1 MISEDNI
8 QSAISAGI
16 LDEATANALKAHA
29 NTANSASS
37 NVADE
42 EHFRLISGFND
53 IFVVIASLLLLSS
66 LSWIGGVK
74 FGSLLAATAAW
85 GLAEFFVLK
94 RRMALPA
101 IVLLLAFVG
110 YLFVATKSFIS
121 PTSAASGASDVAQFL
136 IIPSIVAVLAAWL
149 HWLRFKVPITVA
161 AGTAAL
167 VATVLASLMSIESIT
182 PDLAPLAIIA
192 GLAVFAFAMR
202 WDSKDTQRQTRKSDV
217 AFWLHLLAAPIIIHP
232 VFEIIGVLHGNINLL
247 QASLVFT
254 LYVTIAIISLLID
267 RRALMVS
274 ALGYV
279 VYVFSALLSDMGH
292 VGIGFALTA
301 LTIGSALLLL
311 SAFWYQCRELLLGLV
326 PAQLIAFLPK

>member
-1 MISEDNI
+1 MISEDHI
-8 QSAISAGI
+8 QSAIKAGI

-29 NTANSASS
+29 MAANAQKSD
-37 NVADE
+37 VADE

-66 LSWIGGVK
+66 LNWIGGAL
-74 FGSLLAATAAW
+74 FGNLLAAVAAW

-110 YLFVATKSFIS
+110 YLFFASKTLIGSTNS
-121 PTSAASGASDVAQFL
+121 DSAQIF
-136 IIPSIVAVLAAWL
+136 IIPSIVAVSAAWL
-149 HWLRFKVPITVA
+149 HWQRFKVPITIA

-167 VATVLASLMSIESIT
+167 VMAILASLAYLVKSPSYLT
-182 PDLAPLAIIA
+182 PIA
-192 GLAVFAFAMR
+192 VVIGLGVFAFAMF
-202 WDSKDTQRQTRKSDV
+202 WDSKDTKRQTRQSDV

-232 VFEIIGVLHGNINLL
+232 VFDLIGVLHGNINLL
-247 QASLVFT
+247 QASLVFV
-254 LYVTIAIISLLID
+254 LYIAIAMISLLID

-279 VYVFSALLSDMGH
+279 VYVFSTLLSDMGH
-292 VGIGFALTA
+292 VGIGFAVTA
-301 LTIGSALLLL
+301 FTIGSALLLL
-311 SAFWYQCRELLLGLV
+311 SAFWHKCRGSLLVLV
-326 PAQLIAFLPK
+326 PARLKGYLPS